1 MDTLYSD
8 KNYMQIAKITFSYPN
23 DGRKLK
29 KLVQMLV
36 QWWFVACIQVINYMH
51 SYYMREGKLTKEQEK
66 LVVCKTSLDKKDKL
80 IEIIKKNHPYETP
93 EILIEIVECNEEYE
107 KRVGEQKGGKK

>member
-1 MDTLYSD
+1 
-8 KNYMQIAKITFSYPN
+8 MQIAKITFSYSN

-36 QWWFVACIQVINYMH
+36 QWWFAAYVQVMNYMH

-66 LVVCKTSLDKKDKL
+66 LVICKASLDKKDKL
-80 IEIIKKNHPYETP
+80 IEIIKKNHPYEIP
-93 EILIEIVECNEEYE
+93 EVLIEIVECNEEYGKWVE
-107 KRVGEQKGGKK
+107 EQKGGKGR